1 MDICL
6 VVYHIMPPPCDYLDM
21 HAYCYLK
28 YLIKIKINTATYC
41 SMVFFLKY
49 LIIMHAVVLVLIYLD
64 DNLLLLF
71 VGFIV
76 PIC

>member
-6 VVYHIMPPPCDYLDM
+6 VVCHIMPPPGDYLDM

-41 SMVFFLKY
+41 SMVFLKY